1 MFFSYHDNQTP
12 MAECSNIYPAYPSKN
27 VSIQRLIF
35 TDVKQAELNECT
47 NSEVSEARLSWNRGI
62 PHP

>member
-12 MAECSNIYPAYPSKN
+12 WQNVQTDIPSKN
-27 VSIQRLIF
+27 VSIQCLIF

-47 NSEVSEARLSWNRGI
+47 NSEVSEAGLSWNRGI